1 MFHIMIVDNK
11 TGYGYCRDNPIK
23 VGDYESLK
31 DYIVLSADVRD
42 STYAFYQVG
51 DIIDDNYIVV
61 YFE

>member
-1 MFHIMIVDNK
+1 MSESVIKVHK